1 MRKND
6 KRYAEDSAYKE
17 NRSVNSNEL
26 MSPEGKGTDENV
38 ESRGLSRRAFLGG
51 LGTAAAAAAV
61 GLAACSPS
69 PTTSETPPAGDSPE
83 TPVASAGGPTFL
95 TPPPVPTDIAE
106 TLECDVLVVGLGL
119 AGVAAAREAAEAGK
133 SVIGVEKQE
142 QLAWVSMAGDF
153 GVVGSQIQ
161 KDLGIEWAP
170 RTDIVNQLQKDM
182 TYRPTP
188 SLFNYWYDH
197 SGADFDW
204 FVEGAD
210 FEVLPSTAANKATDN
225 PFYIRPKCFP
235 PLAGYDWKT
244 EYFPY
249 FHGTITTNPNM
260 DWACQNTLGIAEA
273 QGAQFLYGTWGEQLI
288 KDANGAVTGAYVHD
302 KDGVYRQ
309 INAKAVVLS
318 TGDYGNNMEMRDYYV
333 PWANEFMCFYT
344 QIDSNGVPCDTGDGQ
359 LMGIWAGGEMEL
371 GPHAPMTH
379 HMGGPLGVNAFLQLN
394 LEGRRFMNED
404 IPGQNIA
411 DQLSRQ
417 PGKESWQLFDAKW
430 PEQLLTQPTGHG
442 YVNYF
447 VPDDQIADYE
457 TVLAGFG
464 LGYTTKAMVEDNED
478 LLRADTIEDL
488 ASQMGLDPGIV
499 KAEVD
504 RYNELCAQGYD
515 EDFGKDSRRLYP
527 LVEAPY
533 FAYKFGSA
541 GMLVVM
547 GGLKIDLDLHVL
559 DPENKPISGLYAAG
573 NNMGGRFL
581 VEYPVTVAG
590 ISLGTALCFGRL
602 AGKNAAA
609 AV

>member
-1 MRKND
+1 MAD
-6 KRYAEDSAYKE
+6 EKRNYLQDQDSGAENLKILEGVPVEEQS
-17 NRSVNSNEL
+17 
-26 MSPEGKGTDENV
+26 GKGV
-38 ESRGLSRRAFLGG
+38 SRRAFLGG
-51 LGTAAAAAAV
+51 MGAFAALAAT

-69 PTTSETPPAGDSPE
+69 PDGTDAGDG
-83 TPVASAGGPTFL
+83 AGAGGGATGDVATLSGQPAFL
-95 TPPPVPTDIAE
+95 TPPSVPTDIAE
-106 TLECDVLVVGLGL
+106 TLECDVLVIGLGL

-133 SVIGVEKQE
+133 SVIGIDKQE

-153 GVVGSQIQ
+153 GVIGSQIQ
-161 KDLGIEWAP
+161 KNLGIEWAAK
-170 RTDIVNQLQKDM
+170 TDIVNQLQKDM

-188 SLFNYWYDH
+188 SLHNYWYEH

-210 FEVLPSTAANKATDN
+210 FEILPSTAANKATDKPN
-225 PFYIRPKCFP
+225 YIRPKCFP
-235 PLAGYDWKT
+235 PLEGYDWRT

-260 DWACQNTLGIAEA
+260 DWACQNTLDKAEA
-273 QGAQFLYGTWGEQLI
+273 AGARLIYGTWGEQLI
-288 KDANGAVTGAYVHD
+288 TDGSGAVVGAYVHD
-302 KDGVYRQ
+302 KDDVYRQ

-318 TGDYGNNMEMRDYYV
+318 TGDYGNNAEMRDYYV

-344 QIDSNGVPCDTGDGQ
+344 QVDPNGVPCDTGDGQ

-394 LEGRRFMNED
+394 LEGKRFMNED

-447 VPDDQIADYE
+447 VPDDEIGNYE

-464 LGYTTKAMVEDNED
+464 LGYTTRAMVEEAEG
-478 LLRADTIEDL
+478 LLKADTIEDL
-488 ASQMGLDPGIV
+488 AAQMGLDPAV
-499 KAEVD
+499 VAAEVQ
-504 RYNELCAQGYD
+504 RYNDLCVQGYD
-515 EDFGKDSRRLYP
+515 EDFGKDKRRLYP
-527 LVEAPY
+527 LAEAPFY
-533 FAYKFGSA
+533 AYRFGSA

-559 DPENKPISGLYAAG
+559 DPNNKPISGLYAAG

-609 AV
+609 SL